1 MTNITSIPEIEGV
14 FRIPRAG
21 KIHLGIKVP
30 YTKNGEQKERPKEV
44 DYFVCPP
51 EVQKE
56 FGEKPTELK
65 IALPSN
71 EISQIIPYAFK
82 RYKQEAGLVCKG
94 NGTIAYEIKKGEKEA
109 GFEEIV
115 CPGKDC
121 PYYPKDC
128 KLSACLYVILPHVDT
143 FRSYQIDTNS
153 WNSIVNIINCLR
165 RIQSQYQRLMN
176 LHHPVTL
183 EPILRLVRLPQKTHG
198 SGSKETHYTMSIYAD
213 MPLKLLREI
222 RDGLSNPNLLDAPR
236 PTQRKPGETPEEFK
250 ARVQEEIDDMFPSPP
265 TAKTVE
271 AEVVDESAGE
281 AEPPKEPAP
290 ETKTPTPKKPPKKAT
305 PVGDPA
311 TMTPAQ
317 DGLPDGGALPG
328 QEKDEEK
335 LIQELK
341 SDAWTKMKGTLKW
354 GAAKIADECTAI
366 SGDEDKT
373 TPNYLNKVELTQL
386 NTFLDEQIGRP
397 PND

>member
-1 MTNITSIPEIEGV
+1 MNNLTSIPEIENIL
-14 FRIPRAG
+14 RLPRAG

-30 YTKNGEQKERPKEV
+30 YMKNGEQKERPKEV
-44 DYFVCPP
+44 EYFVCPP
-51 EVQKE
+51 EVQRE
-56 FGEKPTELK
+56 LGEKPTELK

-71 EISQIIPYAFK
+71 EISEIIPYAFK
-82 RYKQEAGLVCKG
+82 RYKQGAGLICKG
-94 NGTIAYEIKKGEKEA
+94 NGTIAYQVKKDKNVR

-121 PYYPKDC
+121 PHYPKDC

-165 RIQSQYQRLMN
+165 RVQSQYQRLMN
-176 LHHPVTL
+176 LHHPTTL
-183 EPILRLVRLPQKTHG
+183 EPILRLVRLPQETHG

-222 RDGLSNPNLLDAPR
+222 RDGLSNPNLLNAPR

-250 ARVQEEIDDMFPSPP
+250 DRVQEDIDDLYPSPP
-265 TAKTVE
+265 AVKTVE
-271 AEVVDESAGE
+271 AEVID
-281 AEPPKEPAP
+281 EPASESSQSP
-290 ETKTPTPKKPPKKAT
+290 ATTKTPAKKKAT
-305 PVGDPA
+305 KKAAPTGDPD

-317 DGLPDGGALPG
+317 DHMPDGGALPG

-335 LIQELK
+335 LLQELK
-341 SDAWTKMKGTLKW
+341 SDAWTLILNDLRWKPETYNETCM
-354 GAAKIADECTAI
+354 AI
-366 SGDEDKT
+366 TGNEHSISPT
-373 TPNYLNKVELTQL
+373 TMNKVELTQL
-386 NTFLDEQIGRP
+386 IGVLKEKLEATK
-397 PND
+397 